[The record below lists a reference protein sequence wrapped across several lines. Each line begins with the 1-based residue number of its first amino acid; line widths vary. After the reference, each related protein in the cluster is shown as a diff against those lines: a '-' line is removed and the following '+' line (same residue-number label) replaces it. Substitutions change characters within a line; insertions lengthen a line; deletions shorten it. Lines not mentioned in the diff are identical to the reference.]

1 MFEEQIKELCKMMD
15 NLIDKFLN
23 VALDADII
31 EAMRPEDV
39 ELMKDCIK
47 LIKVSEKI
55 SIQQAAAQDKMIANQ
70 EKILKLLEEK

>member
-23 VALDADII
+23 VALDADTI

-39 ELMKDCIK
+39 ELMKDSIK